1 MGLVNE
7 TVHAFN
13 SEYNLGNDKAKSL
26 MPYARPVVEKYVFG
40 KLYDRLFAMYAVK
53 NEVEDRLFVERS
65 RSIKRMRAE
74 DVMVYLGIN
83 RKFIINQ
90 TVMGGAA
97 DSLRPSYGQQ
107 DTSTH
112 ALSEQTM
119 PNPFGMKDKIGDY
132 SSQF

>member
-40 KLYDRLFAMYAVK
+40 KLYDRLFAMYALK
-53 NEVEDRLFVERS
+53 NETDDRLFIERS
-65 RSIKRMRAE
+65 RAIKRFRPE

-83 RKFIINQ
+83 RKFIISQ
-90 TVMGGAA
+90 SSVGAIE
-97 DSLRPSYGQQ
+97 SGRPSYPQQ
-107 DTSTH
+107 DTSQH
-112 ALSEQTM
+112 ALSE
-119 PNPFGMKDKIGDY
+119 
-132 SSQF
+132 